1 MWIKNLHSRTLLQP
15 THTDTARV
23 KEFSIAV
30 REHSDTR
37 VDKNVDD
44 GWTSSLFP

>member
-1 MWIKNLHSRTLLQP
+1 MWLP
-15 THTDTARV
+15 HTGQCLRV
-23 KEFSIAV
+23 KREHGNAEDIFSIAV
-30 REHSDTR
+30 REHSGTR